1 MKFIMKTKQ
10 KIQLFGLLLS
20 LTSVFLAWSWFG
32 WKMVLVLILA
42 ITGNNIEQ
50 KFKD

>member
-1 MKFIMKTKQ
+1 MKIKQ
-10 KIQLFGLLLS
+10 KLQLFGALLS
-20 LTSVFLAWSWFG
+20 LTSMCFAWSWFG

-50 KFKD
+50 KFRE